1 MKNST
6 GQYLY
11 SVCRQAFQEFKLLG
25 MKFFRFLMA
34 TPLPRLLV
42 FCIAL
47 ALLITLIPLV
57 FTLFMAFILLKI
69 MMLIVVLNV
78 GRNGRDE
85 KVQKIKVDYTHRQR
99 DE

>member
-6 GQYLY
+6 SQYLY
-11 SVCRQAFQEFKLLG
+11 SVCRQAFQEFKLIG
-25 MKFFRFLMA
+25 VKCVTFLKA
-34 TPLPRLLV
+34 TPLPRVLV

-57 FTLFMAFILLKI
+57 LTLFFAFILLKI
-69 MMLIVVLNV
+69 LMLIVVLNAGKNV
-78 GRNGRDE
+78 QAGKE
-85 KVQKIKVDYTHRQR
+85 QKVKMHYIDRQR